1 MSDELQLLEKKI
13 RELINKTAFLS
24 SENDKMKAELKFF
37 EKDSEGIKKTK
48 SEIDSFQSQKNQIKE
63 KLTKL
68 LNKFSEAGL

>member
-1 MSDELQLLEKKI
+1 MVDELQLLEKKLH
-13 RELINKTAFLS
+13 ELANKTANLNA
-24 SENDKMKAELKFF
+24 ENEKMKAELKFF

-48 SEIDSFQSQKNQIKE
+48 SDIDGFQTQKNQIKE